1 MTDNLNMDYGFMSNR
16 ISSLFWDFKPC
27 GMDPTL
33 SGLFVRFVGQSTEF
47 LISIAFTMNAR
58 LEEVNNVNLDN
69 LVKSRSNN
77 RIPAIDVN

>member
-27 GMDPTL
+27 GMDPTV

-69 LVKSRSNN
+69 LVKSRSND